1 MRLKIIKYALS
12 KNCFFLSL
20 VLSFKDIFSSQL
32 MVNLVYYIICSKS
45 NNINT
50 LSIVQDYRGE
60 DETIAH
66 KFTSFMIV
74 LIFKGQNILIRMIP
88 FFIYKKILM
97 KIKKV
102 DLNEVCCRSEKN
114 KGMFYR
120 GV

>member
-1 MRLKIIKYALS
+1 MLLFYINSILMFYPKI
-12 KNCFFLSL
+12 CFR
-20 VLSFKDIFSSQL
+20 KQ
-32 MVNLVYYIICSKS
+32 VYYIICSKP

-50 LSIVQDYRGE
+50 LPIVQDYRDE
-60 DETIAH
+60 DTTIAH
-66 KFTSFMIV
+66 KFTSFMFI

-102 DLNEVCCRSEKN
+102 DLSEVCCKSKMN

-120 GV
+120 GN